1 MKIGILT
8 FHRAHNYGAVLQ
20 AYALVTYLRQSGYDA
35 EIVDYRPLSI
45 EQGHGVM
52 PIKRLKGKST
62 FRKLTFIIKLL
73 PFLIYRKKRSN
84 VFMKFINN
92 LPTSSV
98 IYTENSKTIE
108 NYDYII
114 CGSDQ
119 VWNPQITN
127 GLDSFYTANIKTK
140 AKFTSYAASAEINPS
155 FQKIDIYKD
164 VLKRFYKISVRES
177 IFKNQL
183 QPLTNKPVYQVL
195 DPIFLLSKEEWI
207 KFGKNPFKKKDYLLV
222 YQVRRDKNVLKYA
235 KELSKKNKLEIIEI
249 TAEAEFLPKKNR
261 YMTLSP
267 QEFVGAFIYAKAVV
281 TTSFHGTA
289 FAALFQKPVKTM
301 LFNTPG
307 DYRALDL
314 MRTIGLIPLEKYTF
328 SKENQS
334 EINIMQTVEPREL
347 SKKIL
352 ESKDFLSFN
361 EQ

>member
-20 AYALVTYLRQSGYDA
+20 AYALATYLKNKGYDA
-35 EIVDYRPLSI
+35 EIIDYRPISI

-52 PIKRLKGKST
+52 PVKRIKGKST

-73 PFLIYRKKRSN
+73 PFLFYRKKRSN
-84 VFMKFINN
+84 VFTKFINN

-98 IYTENSKTIE
+98 IYTENSKAIE

-140 AKFTSYAASAEINPS
+140 AKFISYAASAEINPA
-155 FQKIDIYKD
+155 FQKIDIYRD

-183 QPLTNKPVYQVL
+183 QPLTNKPIYQVL

-207 KFGKNPFKKKDYLLV
+207 KFSKNPFKKKNYVLV

-235 KELSKKNKLEIIEI
+235 KKLSRENKLEIIEI

-307 DYRALDL
+307 DYRAIDL
-314 MRTIGLIPLEKYTF
+314 MKTIGLIPLDKYTF

-334 EINIMQTVEPREL
+334 EMNVMQTLESQEL
-347 SKKIL
+347 TKKIL

-361 EQ
+361 EE